1 MVVYLPRVPFGPVLC
16 TAMCTGC
23 NGAVIVPEGKAQRE
37 TVDVVRGGNGV
48 GSTMAMGIS

>member
-16 TAMCTGC
+16 MAMCSGC
-23 NGAVIVPEGKAQRE
+23 NRAVIVHEGKAQGE
-37 TVDVVRGGNGV
+37 TADVVRGGNGV